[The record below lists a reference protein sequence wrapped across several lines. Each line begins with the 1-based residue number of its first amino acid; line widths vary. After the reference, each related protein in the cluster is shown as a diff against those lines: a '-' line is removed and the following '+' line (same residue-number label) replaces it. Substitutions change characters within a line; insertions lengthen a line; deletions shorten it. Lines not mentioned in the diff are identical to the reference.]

1 MARNS
6 AAAAPSGAKRFA
18 ALRNRNFAL
27 LWSGLIVSNAGSWM
41 QLVAQGWLVYDLTHS
56 PFILGLVGVARAVPL
71 IILPPFGGTIADRV
85 PRLKLLKFTQLLS
98 FALALPLA
106 FLALINQVQVWE
118 IVLLSFLGG
127 AVNAFDQ
134 PTRQALLPDLV
145 PKEDLTSAVA
155 LNSAA
160 WQGSSLLGPTLAGA
174 TIATMGVAGAFF
186 FNAFSFL
193 AVVLALYVI
202 RGVPERSAGSGNR
215 RNLFSDVGLGLR
227 YVVTVRPVL
236 ALILLSVVANVFGRS
251 YQQLLPAFARDT
263 LHQGSAGLGFM
274 TSASGLGTLVAA
286 IVLSAMGDV
295 RRKSMILLVSM
306 GAFGVIVGL
315 FAVTR
320 SFPIALALLT
330 AAGVTNFAFSTMTMT
345 ILQIHVPN
353 EMRGRVLSLLVVT
366 AQGFAPLGSLVVG
379 AASEAIGTSTAVAA
393 SAALVGIAALVTVIA
408 MPGVRT
414 YGDGVP
420 AGAEASG
427 VERASARS

>member
-1 MARNS
+1 MAWNS

-306 GAFGVIVGL
+306 GAFGFIVGL

-414 YGDGVP
+414 YGDGAP
-420 AGAEASG
+420 AGAEASA